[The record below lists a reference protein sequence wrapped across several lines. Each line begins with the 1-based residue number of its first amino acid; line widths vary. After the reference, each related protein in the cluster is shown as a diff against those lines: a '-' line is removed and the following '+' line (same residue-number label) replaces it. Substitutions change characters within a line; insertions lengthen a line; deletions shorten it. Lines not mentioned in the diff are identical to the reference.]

1 MINCYNIVRFKGGKI
16 MNSEL
21 KNMLLDLKN
30 SSKKIK
36 EANERIEQTTKER
49 EVLREIERKKQE
61 RKEKMKQALIRKK
74 TEAVAMSIVTLVNNT
89 LMFAEETKGRIKSVD
104 ENLGKITAENEDIED
119 TEHSYYMFSE
129 DSLIIYLNY
138 SEESYDMTSWGG
150 KFIDT
155 NSIDWDYLESI
166 LTEANI
172 EISRQVEV
180 KYTGGSVVDL
190 DIVTIEYKKQ
200 PEKKLEL

>member
-1 MINCYNIVRFKGGKI
+1 

-104 ENLGKITAENEDIED
+104 ENLGKITAENEDIEY
-119 TEHSYYMFSE
+119 TEHSH
-129 DSLIIYLNY
+129 
-138 SEESYDMTSWGG
+138 
-150 KFIDT
+150 
-155 NSIDWDYLESI
+155 
-166 LTEANI
+166 
-172 EISRQVEV
+172 
-180 KYTGGSVVDL
+180 
-190 DIVTIEYKKQ
+190 
-200 PEKKLEL
+200 

>member
-1 MINCYNIVRFKGGKI
+1 

>member
-1 MINCYNIVRFKGGKI
+1 

-104 ENLGKITAENEDIED
+104 ENLGKITAENEDIEY

>member
-1 MINCYNIVRFKGGKI
+1 

-104 ENLGKITAENEDIED
+104 ENLGKITAENEDIEY
-119 TEHSYYMFSE
+119 TEHSHYMFSE

-138 SEESYDMTSWGG
+138 SVESYDMTSWGG